1 MPSFL
6 PSRMSFWLILLL
18 SFFFIRYIL
27 PNLMRAAL
35 SGFVRQQVHK
45 AQQQGGPF
53 RPTNGGPFGP
63 QGPPRPTGPPPAPGQ
78 VRVDYV
84 PPTASTPRKGSD
96 RVGEYVDFE
105 EI

>member
-18 SFFFIRYIL
+18 SFFFIRYVL

-35 SGFVRQQVHK
+35 GGFVRQQVHK
-45 AQQQGGPF
+45 AQQQGGGPF
-53 RPTNGGPFGP
+53 RPTNGGP
-63 QGPPRPTGPPPAPGQ
+63 QAPPRPAGPPPTPGQ

-84 PPTASTPRKGSD
+84 PPTTSMPRKGSD